1 MTRIAYISADYGVP
15 IFGRKGCSVHA
26 QEVLRAL
33 VARGAQ
39 VDLFTSSAE
48 GQVPSG
54 LTSVTVHNLPRL
66 PKGEPLVR
74 EVAAQAGN
82 AALREQLE
90 AAGPFDLI
98 YERYS
103 LWSYAGMEF
112 ARDNRVPGL
121 LEVNAPLIEEQAQYR
136 VLVDRAGAE
145 QTAERAFKAAT
156 ALLAVS
162 SEVANY
168 LETFALARG
177 KIHVVP
183 NGVDPERFPE
193 NLKPACP
200 APPGVFTVGFLGT
213 LKPWHGLG
221 ILVEAFAQLH
231 RRHPQSR
238 LLLVGDGPERER
250 TSAALEARHLA
261 EAAQFTGS
269 VSPGEVPPLLVSMDV
284 GVAPYPKSA
293 NFYFSPLKVY
303 EYMAASLPVV
313 ASRIGQLENLIVPE
327 KYGLLVPPGDAEALA
342 SALERLKMQPDLRQR
357 LGRQGRRMVLRKHT
371 WDTVAQRI
379 FQLAGVEMG
388 PHPKDRLKPSLNHV
402 SP

>member
-1 MTRIAYISADYGVP
+1 MTRIAYISADHGVP

-33 VARGAQ
+33 VTRGAQ
-39 VDLFTSSAE
+39 VELFTSSAE
-48 GQVPSG
+48 GEVPSG
-54 LTSVTVHNLPRL
+54 LESVTVRILPRP
-66 PKGEPLVR
+66 PKGEPLAR
-74 EVAAQAGN
+74 EQAAQAGN

-90 AAGPFDLI
+90 GAGPFDFI

-112 ARDNRVPGL
+112 ARENGVPGL

-136 VLVDRAGAE
+136 VLVDRAAAE
-145 QTAERAFKAAT
+145 QTAERVFKAAT

-168 LETFALARG
+168 LESFAVARG

-183 NGVDPERFPE
+183 NGVDPGRFPE

-200 APPGVFTVGFLGT
+200 APPGTFTVGFVGT

-231 RRHPQSR
+231 RRQPQSR
-238 LLLVGDGPERER
+238 LLIVGDGPERER
-250 TSAALEARHLA
+250 ISAALERQHLA
-261 EAAQFTGS
+261 QAAHFSGS
-269 VSPGEVPPLLVSMDV
+269 VPPSEVPALLVSMNA
-284 GVAPYPKSA
+284 GVAPYPSSA

-303 EYMAASLPVV
+303 EYMAAGLPVV
-313 ASRIGQLENLIVPE
+313 ASRIGQLEKLIVPE
-327 KYGLLVPPGDAEALA
+327 KNGLLVPPGDAEALA
-342 SALERLKMQPDLRQR
+342 TALERLKMQPELQQR
-357 LGRQGRRMVLRKHT
+357 LGRQARAMVLRNHT
-371 WDTVAQRI
+371 WAAVAQKV
-379 FQLAGVEMG
+379 FQLAGLELG
-388 PHPKDRLKPSLNHV
+388 LRPNARTTNFLNHV